1 LKHFITIIERRLLK
15 KLIAN
20 FSEGDFA
27 EVLAVNSRDEFGE
40 LSNLL
45 EQMRQGQQNK
55 IEAANE
61 ISNGN
66 LDLQIKV
73 LWEKDMLSKSFQVVM
88 ENLNN
93 LIFEIKL
100 ITDEIIN
107 GEVSTRGNPDKFYGA
122 FKEIIIGA
130 NTTLDALFTP
140 IK

>member
-1 LKHFITIIERRLLK
+1 MKHFITIIERRLLK